1 MVRYSDSAAAS
12 ASDSDEN
19 ACNDAIEDVA
29 IRIIGADEQES
40 SSSPSSSRGR
50 GGELGGKEAVVGRNG
65 MLSSRQ

>member
-1 MVRYSDSAAAS
+1 VLRCSDSAAAS

-19 ACNDAIEDVA
+19 TCNDVVEDVA

-40 SSSPSSSRGR
+40 SLSPSSSRGR
-50 GGELGGKEAVVGRNG
+50 GGELGGKEAVVGRSR